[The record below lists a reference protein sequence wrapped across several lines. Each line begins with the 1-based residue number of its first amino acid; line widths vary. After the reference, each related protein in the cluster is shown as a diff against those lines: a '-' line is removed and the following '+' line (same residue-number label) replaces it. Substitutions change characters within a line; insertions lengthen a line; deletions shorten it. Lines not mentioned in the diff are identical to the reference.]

1 MSIIFKRK
9 KSKSEIE
16 AENIVHN
23 IDDVLDKIKTAKIKF
38 NTLTDNNLIEAS
50 IFEIKSLEARYKY
63 LIEEAKSK
71 NISINAKRT
80 ILIPCTVDSDNYI
93 H

>member
-1 MSIIFKRK
+1 MSIIFKRR

-38 NTLTDNNLIEAS
+38 NTLTDNNLIEAA